1 MESWTSSGISVCG
14 ALRQCL
20 GKSWSMFPCL
30 DRSVIVWECHVWG
43 FLALKP
49 RDSNPGSWVPWFWGS
64 TWIHFCWP
72 KLAGEES
79 AVAGSQCQQQGWKD
93 CFADGFPSFSNQF
106 SSSLPS
112 SIKHFPIFPT
122 NQPFSSFSIQS
133 SIQWSSSTDHVPI
146 LSIYFSSS
154 LPSSANHFPYFPSK
168 SSHFTTTNQPSLTPQ
183 CASRHSRVH
192 FFDGL
197 VAKSAPNLKRF

>member
-1 MESWTSSGISVCG
+1 MHEHLEIHI
-14 ALRQCL
+14 Q
-20 GKSWSMFPCL
+20 
-30 DRSVIVWECHVWG
+30 D
-43 FLALKP
+43 
-49 RDSNPGSWVPWFWGS
+49 PGSHGFGGRHGF
-64 TWIHFCWP
+64 IF
-72 KLAGEES
+72 AGQNLPVRNLLWRAANAS
-79 AVAGSQCQQQGWKD
+79 SKAGRIVLLMV
-93 CFADGFPSFSNQF
+93 F
-106 SSSLPS
+106 
-112 SIKHFPIFPT
+112 HHFPT
-122 NQPFSSFSIQS
+122 NFHPVYHHQSSIFRYFPPDFPSNVFITNQPLSSFSIQS

-146 LSIYFSSS
+146 FSIYFSSS